1 MRIPSFVL
9 GSALLAAVRAAPLET
24 RAIAQTLLSQLSFYE
39 QYAASAYCEAN
50 NQPGSSTEVECDTG
64 NCPLVQAANATSVL
78 EFQNEG
84 PADATGYLAV
94 DHTNKLIVL
103 AFRGSHSL
111 SNWISNINILFKD
124 WSLCSGCRVHAG
136 FLESW
141 TATRNDVAAP
151 LKAAVAANP
160 GYPIVA
166 TGHSLGA
173 AVATLAAAELRTQ
186 GYNVGLY
193 TYGSPMVGNNAFATF
208 VTNQSGGNYR
218 VTHANDIVPK
228 LPGLL
233 FGYRHVSPEY
243 WITSATN
250 VAVTAAD
257 VQVSTG
263 TLNLNGNGGTV
274 ESSLDDH
281 GWYFNAIS
289 ACAPEGFE
297 LRRKDGSDVEIGYSS
312 VLS

>member
-1 MRIPSFVL
+1 M
-9 GSALLAAVRAAPLET
+9 ADE
-24 RAIAQTLLSQLSFYE
+24 
-39 QYAASAYCEAN
+39 
-50 NQPGSSTEVECDTG
+50 SSLT
-64 NCPLVQAANATSVL
+64 PHS
-78 EFQNEG
+78 EG

-186 GYNVGLY
+186 GYNVGLVSTKPRCPTMGLAVQETSPVLTRRQY